1 MANTKRRIIDRSGN
15 MFLPMNMEG
24 NNYTDSF
31 WQTPKLIVG
40 GQMMFILLAILLSPV
55 VGEYPIQQMLKLLL
69 LWAVVMFFVLRYVIF
84 EERFN
89 YKMYK
94 QMQEYEISTPATFW
108 DIVQIKNTSDGSN
121 SET

>member
-31 WQTPKLIVG
+31 WQTPKLVIG
-40 GQMMFILLAILLSPV
+40 GTMMFLLLAILLQPV
-55 VGEYPIQQMLKLLL
+55 VGNAQASQVIKLVLIWL
-69 LWAVVMFFVLRYVIF
+69 FFMFFITRYIIF
-84 EERFN
+84 EEKFN

-94 QMQEYEISTPATFW
+94 QMLQYEVSTPALFW
-108 DIVQIKNTSDGSN
+108 DIVQIKNTGDGAIL
-121 SET
+121 T

>member
-84 EERFN
+84 E
-89 YKMYK
+89 
-94 QMQEYEISTPATFW
+94 
-108 DIVQIKNTSDGSN
+108 
-121 SET
+121 